1 MPKKIK
7 LHFVKF
13 IGLVAV
19 YYEIMDGIERAHLLM
34 SLVAASDPYKKIGCV
49 VTAVFLAISIWF
61 CWRFYTGVVRD
72 GDFLD

>member
-7 LHFVKF
+7 HHFVKF
-13 IGLVAV
+13 LGLVAV
-19 YYEIMDGIERAHLLM
+19 YYEIMDRLERAHLLM
-34 SLVAASDPYKKIGCV
+34 SVISTSDPYKIIGSF

-61 CWRFYTGVVRD
+61 CWRFYTGVYRD

>member
-1 MPKKIK
+1 MPKKMK

-19 YYEIMDGIERAHLLM
+19 YFEIMDQLERAHLLM
-34 SLVAASDPYKKIGCV
+34 SLVATSDPCKYFGYF

-61 CWRFYTGVVRD
+61 CWRFYAGTCRD
-72 GDFLD
+72 GDFLE